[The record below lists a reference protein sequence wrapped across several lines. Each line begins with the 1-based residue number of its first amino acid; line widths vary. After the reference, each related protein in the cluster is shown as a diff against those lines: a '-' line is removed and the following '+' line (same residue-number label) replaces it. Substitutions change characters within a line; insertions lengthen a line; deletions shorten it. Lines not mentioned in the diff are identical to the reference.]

1 MNYKK
6 IIEEYLEIQVK
17 YRDSERSQEHN
28 YRKLTQDIKESLE
41 NKSSQEYSQYFSE
54 LFDIWLVATEESTN
68 INIFPFDD
76 QVLNKKYKEYKEE
89 TSAFSILS
97 QDTLPIATPREY
109 PIAASRKGP
118 IFRIQKHLKDD
129 RKERVA
135 KLLDFSSISQTDK
148 LYGTQKIIE
157 YVLGELWSHIFQ
169 NGLVFLNLEDDKNKK
184 KHVKIDKYFHQ
195 NWPLYELMN
204 QISKTVDEIIQ
215 EGKDQKIKI
224 SSFDLFQKEDIV
236 ANTEEIC
243 QHILETYIL
252 GKESS
257 SKWIPEL
264 STYKEIQLSN
274 IIATSDLVS
283 YMFEYKL
290 MPAKKKNNYLR
301 EVKKSIENIYNNLIC
316 GNVLYDA
323 IASYINDNDNEEIIV
338 EYNKHLLSPR
348 IVLIFIISVIQ
359 EVVRKSLTK
368 SYDNIFYTINK
379 KFRDEGRVE
388 ELMLAKIKNDAKSYT
403 LIYHYFDKP
412 TSETIKNKEKKL
424 NIWLKELNKLRYG
437 VLDDYL
443 FDLAEAAQISFE
455 ETTVTSIKT
464 SKKMTLA

>member
-76 QVLNKKYKEYKEE
+76 QVLNKKYKEYKGE

-169 NGLVFLNLEDDKNKK
+169 NRLVFLNLEDDKNNC
-184 KHVKIDKYFHQ
+184 I
-195 NWPLYELMN
+195 
-204 QISKTVDEIIQ
+204 
-215 EGKDQKIKI
+215 
-224 SSFDLFQKEDIV
+224 
-236 ANTEEIC
+236 
-243 QHILETYIL
+243 
-252 GKESS
+252 
-257 SKWIPEL
+257 
-264 STYKEIQLSN
+264 
-274 IIATSDLVS
+274 
-283 YMFEYKL
+283 
-290 MPAKKKNNYLR
+290 
-301 EVKKSIENIYNNLIC
+301 
-316 GNVLYDA
+316 
-323 IASYINDNDNEEIIV
+323 
-338 EYNKHLLSPR
+338 
-348 IVLIFIISVIQ
+348 
-359 EVVRKSLTK
+359 
-368 SYDNIFYTINK
+368 
-379 KFRDEGRVE
+379 
-388 ELMLAKIKNDAKSYT
+388 
-403 LIYHYFDKP
+403 
-412 TSETIKNKEKKL
+412 
-424 NIWLKELNKLRYG
+424 
-437 VLDDYL
+437 
-443 FDLAEAAQISFE
+443 
-455 ETTVTSIKT
+455 
-464 SKKMTLA
+464 